1 MHGYLALL
9 LSIILS
15 VLPAF
20 NQALFALVALG
31 YNYNTTYSP
40 SDLLCPFPRAP
51 PAAPEFCVVK

>member
-20 NQALFALVALG
+20 NQAPVALVALG
-31 YNYNTTYSP
+31 YNYNTTYNTVRATSFVPSP
-40 SDLLCPFPRAP
+40 AP
-51 PAAPEFCVVK
+51 PLLLLNFAL